1 MKKSLVTRV
10 LIMAIAVC
18 MIFACAATAFAA
30 DDTFPYLGWSQ
41 FRVVKLNK
49 AGTDV
54 RGLQQYLKMTGYYS
68 DLVDGHFGP
77 NTDAAVRRYQA
88 AQGLVADGSC
98 GPLTWTKL
106 RNNLLEFCPD
116 YTEVS
121 YVPDYLIYPWSNTAY
136 DQDRFL
142 HRSNGSWW
150 VVWDN
155 DYRAW
160 NSDPLQMWT
169 P

>member
-1 MKKSLVTRV
+1 
-10 LIMAIAVC
+10 MAIAVC
-18 MIFACAATAFAA
+18 LVFAFTITAFAYE
-30 DDTFPYLGWSQ
+30 DTFPYQEWTQ

-49 AGTDV
+49 AGADV

-68 DLVDGHFGP
+68 DSVDGHFGS

-88 AQGLVADGSC
+88 EKGLDVDGSC
-98 GPLTWTKL
+98 GPLTWSTL
-106 RNNLLEFCPD
+106 FSNLFEVCPN
-116 YTEVS
+116 YVEVS
-121 YVPDYLIYPWSNTAY
+121 YAPGYRVYPWSIG

-155 DYRAW
+155 DYTAW
-160 NSDPLQMWT
+160 NSNPLQMWT

>member
-10 LIMAIAVC
+10 FIMAIAVC
-18 MIFACAATAFAA
+18 LVFAFAITAFALE
-30 DDTFPYLGWSQ
+30 DTFPYLGWSQ

-49 AGTDV
+49 AGADV

-68 DLVDGHFGP
+68 DSVDGHFGS
-77 NTDAAVRRYQA
+77 NTDAAVRNYQRA
-88 AQGLVADGSC
+88 HGLAVDGSC
-98 GPLTWTKL
+98 GPLTWAKL
-106 RNNLLEFCPD
+106 RQYLWEFCAN
-116 YTEVS
+116 YNEVS
-121 YVPDYLIYPWSNTAY
+121 YAPGYSVYPWDLQTY

-142 HRSNGSWW
+142 HRIDGSWW
-150 VVWDN
+150 VEWGN

-160 NSDPLQMWT
+160 NDPLQMWT